1 MSKVNWKDKYM
12 ELRSKYM
19 NATDVAFRLGVEEG
33 QKNAQ
38 FEQAQMELQQMQE
51 QMAMQ
56 AQADPMMGGEEM
68 PPEAMGEEGMGPEQ
82 ELQEMVG
89 EEQGGADLDSSIDE
103 LESYVK
109 SEEDYSSLLK
119 SLHSQSKQEPSKL
132 VKSEKIKVV
141 ENLIKSI
148 EKSEDKE

>member
-19 NATDVAFRLGVEEG
+19 NATDVAFRLGVQEG

-68 PPEAMGEEGMGPEQ
+68 PPEAMGEEGMGQEQ
-82 ELQEMVG
+82 ELQQMAG

-109 SEEDYSSLLK
+109 NEEDYSSLLK
-119 SLHSQSKQEPSKL
+119 SLHSQSKQDTAKIN
-132 VKSEKIKVV
+132 KSEKVKVIDNIIKQ
-141 ENLIKSI
+141 I
-148 EKSEDKE
+148 DKKE